1 MNFLF
6 TFRIK
11 ISHYVNMAS
20 SIQQCIENIKSTKI
34 PSEKKEILCNV
45 IHGIITETANTNEN
59 EVIKLFNDLLYTWF
73 NDNSV
78 IEEIIKLLHDD
89 ASFCF
94 LHPIVLDINDSTG
107 IFIYQ
112 HVGKSNV
119 EVAIFDKNKYSSQIA
134 NCTSNIIAIPVN
146 FSIYNTAHAN
156 MLIVNRSKKTIEH
169 FEPHGIFLKK
179 MEKQK
184 IVDDEI
190 DKLIM
195 LLFGEGYEIVHPN
208 DSCPKIQGIVSSVS
222 KEWGGTCAIFSM
234 VYAIKRLTN
243 PEKSHIEISEEI
255 DQMMKQQ
262 DPVILISSITRI
274 LVNLLNIDMN
284 HKTVGSRQIE
294 SFHDNVQKIGDMYF
308 IRMGSNQY
316 YGELI
321 GGKREGY
328 GIYSNF
334 RNFQRIV
341 ENGFSEIFVDLPQIQ
356 NVSKLLKFCKPY
368 LQQNNLSKL
377 QTKLTG
383 KYFNR
388 LAESKAF
395 IQLLRKI
402 FTPISTEI
410 REDTPIKLHIHCG
423 KDCEF
428 NLFVKKTD
436 TISTIREKIRRMTP
450 QYDEIMFFDDNIR
463 DEDETVMDIYIHIRN
478 NAFNLNM
485 TVGELYNKYV
495 HCKTQED
502 TDIFL
507 YVNERDTVS
516 TLKEKIKNINIVPL
530 TNFELIFK
538 NQELDNNVLINTLE
552 SHEIIYIVEYI
563 TINVINNSNNETI
576 RLDVKDTDTIE
587 TVKTKIQVPVEQ
599 QRLIFLGRELEN
611 SKTLREYNIGMN
623 TTIYLIPRLKPMRIY
638 IKPLNNEI
646 VEFMV
651 TESHTVANLKQQI
664 QDKMGVLPKQQH
676 LFFKSKELKDEK
688 SLKESEVV
696 QDATINLLISK
707 NGGYKKRSRKQKRK
721 RQKESKKKKQI

>member
-1 MNFLF
+1 
-6 TFRIK
+6 
-11 ISHYVNMAS
+11 
-20 SIQQCIENIKSTKI
+20 
-34 PSEKKEILCNV
+34 
-45 IHGIITETANTNEN
+45 
-59 EVIKLFNDLLYTWF
+59 
-73 NDNSV
+73 
-78 IEEIIKLLHDD
+78 
-89 ASFCF
+89 
-94 LHPIVLDINDSTG
+94 
-107 IFIYQ
+107 
-112 HVGKSNV
+112 
-119 EVAIFDKNKYSSQIA
+119 
-134 NCTSNIIAIPVN
+134 
-146 FSIYNTAHAN
+146 
-156 MLIVNRSKKTIEH
+156 
-169 FEPHGIFLKK
+169 
-179 MEKQK
+179 
-184 IVDDEI
+184 
-190 DKLIM
+190 
-195 LLFGEGYEIVHPN
+195 
-208 DSCPKIQGIVSSVS
+208 
-222 KEWGGTCAIFSM
+222 
-234 VYAIKRLTN
+234 
-243 PEKSHIEISEEI
+243 
-255 DQMMKQQ
+255 
-262 DPVILISSITRI
+262 
-274 LVNLLNIDMN
+274 MN

-388 LAESKAF
+388 LSESKTF

-410 REDTPIKLHIHCG
+410 RENIPIKLHIHCG

-538 NQELDNNVLINTLE
+538 KQELDNNVLINTLE

-623 TTIYLIPRLKPMRIY
+623 TTIYLITRLKPMRIY

-676 LFFKSKELKDEK
+676 LFFKSKELKDGK

-707 NGGYKKRSRKQKRK
+707 NGGYKKRSKKQKRK
-721 RQKESKKKKQI
+721 RQKESKKKKEQEKNVK